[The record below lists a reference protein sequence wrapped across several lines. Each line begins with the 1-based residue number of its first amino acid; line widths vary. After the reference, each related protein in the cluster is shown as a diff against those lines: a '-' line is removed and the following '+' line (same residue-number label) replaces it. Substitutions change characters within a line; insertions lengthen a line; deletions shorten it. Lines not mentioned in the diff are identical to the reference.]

1 MDSPGNWPHTNGRT
15 QRVMGYTI
23 KQKIGICLKAEANPE
38 MTQSDLALWAM
49 KEYNSEKPPSQT
61 TISRILN
68 SKNDIISRKESEF
81 ELIRRRKRANPLLR
95 RILTEW
101 ITQANWE
108 GIPITT
114 PIIQLTANAIWTRL
128 PKEGQEGNG
137 IFNQKWCSHFVKK
150 LNINITGSPQDILNN
165 RGYNLNKVWKLDEI
179 LELKRYLRDIVAQEG
194 YAPQDVFVIDD
205 FQLFYSLPLDQ
216 IFDVSSID
224 KGIKQS
230 NSSAEHSLTIM
241 LGCNIDGSEKLTPII
256 VGKYDKFDVSKSTH
270 VSLNS
275 MQFDSV
281 SYQTLMN
288 KLTEVYN
295 IFYKSNTNKWITSS
309 MFQNYLTRLDHK
321 LSNSRPNG
329 RKILI
334 ILDDCSSHRIIN
346 LKFNNIRLCYLKNEA
361 NHKNPYN
368 TTYSGIKFDYLPMN
382 FGIVEEFKILYRL
395 QQYLEMINLQRSKS
409 QLGSDPMIEDNLTTT
424 PVATAA
430 TALEV
435 LSESDYHI
443 SLIRAIEWIIRSWH
457 SVSSERIFSSWK
469 KTHLFNLLDW
479 PSGDSGQLVY
489 LNQQLSTLDENKSL
503 KKLKEVMGY
512 LNVVIPWE
520 IDELVGLVNERGKV
534 TLSYASIEEI
544 IDSCLLEP
552 ADDYDE
558 IVDDDGRFENK
569 KNELGDMSVQVDNSN
584 DPWFTV
590 NEMNEFQNSP
600 FYNNKS
606 IDVTE
611 PLGLISPANDN
622 STIPGLEGKP
632 LSAISALETNSTSVV
647 SDSSL
652 VTTQKY
658 NNINSYLSGSL
669 KHKLGVLENW
679 NRKRGP
685 GQVQV
690 QELRNPQDQP
700 QPQPQPQQQQQMSG
714 YNFSPISNI
723 ESPIAG
729 GGLTNPNVQFGNGAG
744 SFDNQTPLF
753 MNNLTSPP
761 PVPPVPSQVPATS
774 FSQDASVSRAVR
786 APISTPAID
795 VDMAAAITKI
805 LEYSATNTLKLSQ
818 STIDDLDYNLR
829 DIRARLDQR

>member
-1 MDSPGNWPHTNGRT
+1 
-15 QRVMGYTI
+15 MGYTI

-49 KEYNSEKPPSQT
+49 KEYNSERPPSQT

-150 LNINITGSPQDILNN
+150 LNINITGSPRDVLDN

-179 LELKRYLRDIVAQEG
+179 LELKRYLRDIIDQED

-409 QLGSDPMIEDNLTTT
+409 QIDSDPMIEENLTSTS
-424 PVATAA
+424 VATTA

-443 SLIRAIEWIIRSWH
+443 SLIRAIEWITRSWH

-479 PSGDSGQLVY
+479 PSGNSGQLVY
-489 LNQQLSTLDENKSL
+489 LNQKLNTFDENKSL
-503 KKLKEVMGY
+503 KKLKEVMSY

-552 ADDYDE
+552 VDDYDE
-558 IVDDDGRFENK
+558 MGDDDGRFDNR
-569 KNELGDMSVQVDNSN
+569 KNELGDVSSVPVDNSN

-590 NEMNEFQNSP
+590 SEINEFHNDP
-600 FYNNKS
+600 FYNNDKS
-606 IDVTE
+606 IDAAAE
-611 PLGLISPANDN
+611 PLELISPDND
-622 STIPGLEGKP
+622 SSAIPGLETKA
-632 LSAISALETNSTSVV
+632 LSAISGLGTTSTSVV
-647 SDSSL
+647 SDSPL
-652 VTTQKY
+652 GTTQKY
-658 NNINSYLSGSL
+658 NNISIYPNGSL

-685 GQVQV
+685 GQGQGQG
-690 QELRNPQDQP
+690 QELQNPQG
-700 QPQPQPQQQQQMSG
+700 QQQQEQQQQQQHQMSG

-723 ESPIAG
+723 ESPIAS

-753 MNNLTSPP
+753 MNSLTSPP
-761 PVPPVPSQVPATS
+761 PPPPVPVPVPVPVPSVPSQVPATS
-774 FSQDASVSRAVR
+774 FPQDVSSSRAVR
-786 APISTPAID
+786 APMSTAAVD
-795 VDMAAAITKI
+795 VDMATAITKL
-805 LEYSATNTLKLSQ
+805 LEYSASNTLKLSQ

-829 DIRARLDQR
+829 VIRARLNQR